1 MGKNNKIKEFVVEG
15 YVIKDNSVLLVYHKK
30 IGMWLPPGGHI
41 EKYETPEEALV
52 REIKEETGLEVEIV
66 NQVNPDKKF
75 DVRILYQP
83 THIQLED
90 IKGTHYHIDLIYLCR
105 VKGGKLRSNQEIED
119 LRFFNIEEI
128 NKLDNIPEEVKYF
141 ATKFL
146 SSEIDK
152 NYLKLPVLSEIISKN
167 TTNFSSIK
175 LLVIQHIKKNT
186 VEFIRLLKKSNFRKI
201 VVIAKPYSV
210 DQEALKEIKEYA
222 EVIVPSF
229 EELENLEIVDSVVR
243 KYINE
248 EDKFICLDMGG
259 YFSRYFQNQAS
270 SYGALL
276 GVIEDTKN
284 GIWFNKDKIRLK
296 FPLLSVASSRLK
308 VYAEN
313 YAVAKSIVRN
323 LENILVN
330 SNFSRSLSGNNILVL
345 GYGGIGENI
354 ARLLKDRS
362 LVTVYDI
369 SATKLLKARMYGFNI
384 IGDLRDLFGFDI
396 IIGTTGEFVL
406 RREHL
411 RNLKNGAIL
420 VNASTRKREFEIDSV
435 RDLITSKIKNE
446 LYTTYKFYN
455 GKTMHIIADGFPVN
469 FLNTESVPSSILDL
483 IFSEIFILMKIVTE
497 NGISPGFYPVERFYE
512 VIEEDVSKMWLKYWT

>member
-1 MGKNNKIKEFVVEG
+1 MGRNNKIKEFVVEG

-41 EKYETPEEALV
+41 EKHETPEEALV
-52 REIKEETGLEVEIV
+52 REIKEETGLEVEII
-66 NQVNPDKKF
+66 NQVKPDKKF
-75 DVRILYQP
+75 SVRLLYQP

-105 VKGGKLRSNQEIED
+105 VKGGELHSNQEIED
-119 LRFFNIEEI
+119 LRFFDIEEI
-128 NKLDNIPEEVKYF
+128 NKFDNIPEEKYF
-141 ATKFL
+141 ATRFL
-146 SSEIDK
+146 NNEMDK
-152 NYLKLPVLSEIISKN
+152 NYLKLPVLSEIVSKN
-167 TTNFSSIK
+167 TINFSSIK

-186 VEFIRLLKKSNFRKI
+186 IEFIRLLRKSNFKKI

-210 DQEALKEIKEYA
+210 NEEALEEIKEYA

-229 EELENLEIVDSVVR
+229 EELENLEIIDSVVR
-243 KYINE
+243 KYISE

-259 YFSRYFQNQAS
+259 YFSRYFQNGVS
-270 SYGALL
+270 SYGSLL
-276 GVIEDTKN
+276 GIIEDTKN
-284 GIWFNKDKIRLK
+284 GIWFDKDKIRLK
-296 FPLLSVASSRLK
+296 FPLLSVASSHLK
-308 VYAEN
+308 IYAEN
-313 YAVAKSIVRN
+313 YSVAKSVVRN

-330 SNFSRSLSGNNILVL
+330 SDFSRSLSGNNILVL

-354 ARLLKDRS
+354 AKLLKDKS
-362 LVTVYDI
+362 LVSVYDI
-369 SATKLLKARMYGFNI
+369 SATKLLKARIYGFNVV
-384 IGDLRDLFGFDI
+384 GDLGDLFGFDI

-420 VNASTRKREFEIDSV
+420 VNSSTRKREFEIDSV
-435 RDLITSKIKNE
+435 RDLITKKIKNK

-483 IFSEIFILMKIVTE
+483 IFSEIFILMKIVAE
-497 NGISPGFYPVERFYE
+497 NNIDPGFYPVERFYE
-512 VIEEDVSKMWLKYWT
+512 VIEKEVSKIWLKYWM